1 MSNNTADN
9 PDIDPDVDLDR
20 AIDRAVR
27 EMVQVGPRAGLR
39 GRVLARIAVPSARVM
54 LLPRFAF
61 AAAALAALM
70 LVVVV
75 LRLDAPAPVTV
86 PVAHPV
92 APPAAVSPSAQP
104 DRVDANKTNAH
115 KTGVEFAAPP
125 RSAPVVARK
134 RGPTSEAIR
143 MPPVANVFGPRDNRA
158 AATNVPEPRDV
169 PALSIPPLSGEAR
182 PVPQASPQP
191 APADRRPNISIELT
205 ISDQAGTSEP
215 VTKVVTMIVADRQ
228 RGSVRSSGIV
238 TTAPDESA
246 TVPPAER
253 RTGVTLN
260 VDATPSIT
268 PDGAILVSLTLEY
281 EPRPGAGDAR
291 GRSQLNER
299 MGVVLESGKGLVIS
313 QASDAGSNRRVT
325 VELKATILR

>member
-1 MSNNTADN
+1 MSNNTSDN
-9 PDIDPDVDLDR
+9 PDIHLDRDLDR

-27 EMVQVGPRAGLR
+27 EMMQVGPRAGLR
-39 GRVLARIAVPSARVM
+39 GRVLARIAEPSARVM
-54 LLPRFAF
+54 LVPRFAF
-61 AAAALAALM
+61 AAAAMAALL
-70 LVVVV
+70 LVVVG

-92 APPAAVSPSAQP
+92 TPPAAVPPSAQP
-104 DRVDANKTNAH
+104 DQMDANSTNAQ
-115 KTGVEFAAPP
+115 TGVEFAPPP

-143 MPPVANVFGPRDNRA
+143 MPRVANVFGPRDNRA

-191 APADRRPNISIELT
+191 APADRRPNFSIELT

-215 VTKVVTMIVADRQ
+215 VTKVVTMIVADGQ
-228 RGSVRSSGIV
+228 SGSVRSSGIV

-281 EPRPGAGDAR
+281 QPLPGAGDAR